1 MTAHDIAS
9 RPVINVCLLQP
20 PGYVH
25 AMALLEAAEY
35 VAEKARLAGYESVLS
50 KNRLFQHGLNIVFG
64 AHINPKDNPD
74 FPPNTVI
81 FNTEQIPEKSVW
93 ISSQYKTC
101 LDRHFVWDYSSSNLK
116 MIGHQNTGLI
126 DFYHVDKLQRIV
138 PAQQAEYDLVF
149 YGSMN
154 ERRKLII
161 DRLRNKGLEI
171 LTVFGLY
178 GHERDGLLG
187 KARAV
192 LNLHFY
198 ESQIFQQIR
207 AFYALSNGMPVIS
220 ENYPEAS
227 APPLYKEV
235 LFTPGTRRFEDF
247 TAELL
252 SRDEPFRIESKTK
265 LERFYASRNNTD
277 FNQILEK
284 TIKTVIGENP
294 ATSSATPPSPSR
306 INLLGSRYLPGHLN
320 IGIDQSTNPDAMLD
334 LSLPLKL
341 PASLS
346 SGTWGTI
353 TLSENQFDE
362 IVAVDALSRVQHL
375 AQLMDNCLKL
385 IREGGKL
392 TIMVPYELS
401 LGAWQD
407 PSHVR
412 AFNEN
417 SWLQYTQQFWQLG
430 WLNYRFDITE
440 SSMNLTDFGKTL
452 VSGNVAQDEILRTPR
467 AIESMRVVLIKRK
480 TTPEEKMLACA
491 HSSSFIPGTTG

>member
-1 MTAHDIAS
+1 MTTPDAQTK
-9 RPVINVCLLQP
+9 PVINVCLLQP
-20 PGYVH
+20 AGYVH

-35 VAEKARLAGYESVLS
+35 VAEKVRLAGYESVLS

-81 FNTEQIPEKSVW
+81 FNTEQILEKNIR
-93 ISSQYKTC
+93 ISPQYKFC
-101 LDRHFVWDYSSSNLK
+101 LDRHFVWDYSNSNLQ
-116 MIGHQNTGLI
+116 MIGHQKTGLI
-126 DFYHVDKLQRIV
+126 DFYHVDKLQRIA
-138 PAQQAEYDLVF
+138 PSQQAEYDLIF
-149 YGSMN
+149 YGSLN
-154 ERRKLII
+154 DRRTLMI
-161 DRLRNKGLEI
+161 DRLRNKGLKI

-207 AFYALSNGMPVIS
+207 AFYALSNGMPVVS

-235 LFTPGTRRFEDF
+235 LFTPGTQRFEDF
-247 TAELL
+247 AAELL
-252 SRDEPFRIESKTK
+252 AHDEPFRLESKTR
-265 LERFYASRNNTD
+265 LERFYASRNNRD
-277 FNQILEK
+277 FDQILEK
-284 TIKTVIGENP
+284 TIRAVIGENP
-294 ATSSATPPSPSR
+294 LNSPATSPAPSR
-306 INLLGSRYLPGHLN
+306 INLLASHYLQGHLN
-320 IGIDQSTNPDAMLD
+320 IGIDPSTNPDAMLD
-334 LSLPLKL
+334 LSLSLKL
-341 PASLS
+341 PAPLS
-346 SGTWGTI
+346 SKTWGTL

-362 IVAVDALSRVQHL
+362 IVAVDALSRVQQL

-385 IREGGKL
+385 LREGGKL
-392 TIMVPYELS
+392 TITVPYELS

-417 SWLQYTQQFWQLG
+417 SWLQYTQQFWRLG

-440 SSMNLTDFGKTL
+440 SSMNLTDFGKTM
-452 VSGNVAQDEILRTPR
+452 VAGNVAQDEILRTPR
-467 AIESMRVVLIKRK
+467 AIESMRVALIKRK
-480 TTPEEKMLACA
+480 TTPEERMLACA
-491 HSSSFIPGTTG
+491 HSSGLMPSATG

>member
-1 MTAHDIAS
+1 MTTLDTQIK
-9 RPVINVCLLQP
+9 PVINVCLLQP
-20 PGYVH
+20 AGYLH

-93 ISSQYKTC
+93 ISSQYKAC
-101 LDRHFVWDYSSSNLK
+101 LDRHFVWDYSDSNLK
-116 MIGHQNTGLI
+116 MIGHQKTGLI
-126 DFYHVDKLQRIV
+126 DFYHVDMLQRIA
-138 PAQQAEYDLVF
+138 PTQQTEYDLVF

-161 DRLRNKGLEI
+161 DRLRNKGLKI

-178 GHERDGLLG
+178 GYERDCLLG

-207 AFYALSNGMPVIS
+207 AFYALSNGMPVVS

-227 APPLYKEV
+227 APPLYKTV
-235 LFTPGTRRFEDF
+235 LFTPGTRQFEDF
-247 TAELL
+247 AAELL
-252 SRDEPFRIESKTK
+252 SHDEPFRIESKAR
-265 LERFYASRNNTD
+265 LERFYASRGNTD
-277 FNQILEK
+277 FNQVLEK
-284 TIKTVIGENP
+284 TIRAVTEENSAIPSAKTI
-294 ATSSATPPSPSR
+294 APSR
-306 INLLGSRYLPGHLN
+306 INLLGRHYLQGHLN
-320 IGIDQSTNPDAMLD
+320 IGTDPSTNPDAMLD

-341 PASLS
+341 PATLS
-346 SGTWGTI
+346 SKTWGTT
-353 TLSENQFDE
+353 TLSENQLDE
-362 IVAVDALSRVQHL
+362 IVAVDALARVQQL

-385 IREGGKL
+385 LREGGKL
-392 TIMVPYELS
+392 TITVPYELS

-407 PSHVR
+407 PSHIR

-417 SWLQYTQQFWQLG
+417 SWLQYTQWFWRLG
-430 WLNYRFDITE
+430 WLNYRFDLTE
-440 SSMNLTDFGKTL
+440 SSMNLTDFGKTM
-452 VSGNVAQDEILRTPR
+452 VAKNVAQDEILRTPR
-467 AIESMRVVLIKRK
+467 AIESMRVVLTKRK
-480 TTPEEKMLACA
+480 TSPEERMLACA
-491 HSSSFIPGTTG
+491 HSSGFMPGATG